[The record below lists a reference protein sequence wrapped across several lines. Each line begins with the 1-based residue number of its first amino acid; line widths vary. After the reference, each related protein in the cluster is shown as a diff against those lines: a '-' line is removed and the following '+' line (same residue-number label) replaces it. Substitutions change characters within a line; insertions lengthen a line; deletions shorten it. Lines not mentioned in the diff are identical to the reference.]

1 MSIPCQSML
10 MWIPPILY
18 RPAWTINPCLIGRSG
33 FRSWR
38 HGLSRVGLLHRL
50 RSTQDTEK
58 LLAPALA
65 GCGDSGVG
73 YCTVRTVVGWSKH
86 PWIEVGLVGFCGLC
100 GDSGFSG
107 GVA

>member
-1 MSIPCQSML
+1 M
-10 MWIPPILY
+10 
-18 RPAWTINPCLIGRSG
+18 
-33 FRSWR
+33 
-38 HGLSRVGLLHRL
+38 GLLHSL

-65 GCGDSGVG
+65 GCGDGGVG
-73 YCTVRTVVGWSKH
+73 YYTVRTVVGWSKH
-86 PWIEVGLVGFCGLC
+86 PWIEVGLVGFYGLC